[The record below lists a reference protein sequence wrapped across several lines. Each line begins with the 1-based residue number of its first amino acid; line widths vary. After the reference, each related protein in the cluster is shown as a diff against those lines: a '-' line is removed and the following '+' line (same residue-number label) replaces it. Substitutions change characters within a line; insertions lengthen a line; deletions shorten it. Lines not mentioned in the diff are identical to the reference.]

1 MSDLDR
7 FPCLTKGL
15 SMNRKLLAA
24 ALAVALSSC
33 ETIPVQPADP
43 AVTQRIVTACL
54 ASGLFKTGVGFG
66 LSFAGP
72 PGEIAD
78 RVISWGIDKVCADP
92 ARYAADAAT
101 VEWVVKNLA
110 AVLRR

>member
-1 MSDLDR
+1 
-7 FPCLTKGL
+7 
-15 SMNRKLLAA
+15 MNRKLLAA
-24 ALAVALSSC
+24 ALAVSLSSC
-33 ETIPVQPADP
+33 SAVPVQPADP
-43 AVTQRIVTACL
+43 DVVQRIVTACL
-54 ASGLFKTGVGFG
+54 ASGLFKSGVGFG

-78 RVISWGIDKVCADP
+78 RVISWGIDRVCADP
-92 ARYAADAAT
+92 VRFAGDIST